1 MNGRR
6 HAGAVETPF
15 PRETGVADR
24 RVPIIVL
31 GCITLIWGY
40 LWIPGKLGVTNSSPF
55 LWAGMRTFPAYVLL
69 LGLLLVL
76 RRPIRPRALGLTALV
91 GLLQVGGFV
100 GFSSAALATKGAGH
114 TGMLANTWQFWIL
127 VLAWPLLGERLRRRQ
142 WLAVGVGLAGLVLI
156 IEPWRVHGVV
166 SSIFALVAALCFA
179 AGAVVAKILRRRH
192 QVDVLSL
199 TTWQGLFGSLP
210 LVVLAAVFP
219 GDGIPWTTL
228 SARPLGATR
237 GAAEWSRDHGH
248 GADGG
253 GPRPARRPAFQNPR
267 VSPTSTMR
275 IRPFVIDRDVTTS
288 WL

>member
-219 GDGIPWTTL
+219 GDGIHWTTAFIWSL
-228 SARPLGATR
+228 ADSILIGTALGALLWLYVLNFVPAHVA
-237 GAAEWSRDHGH
+237 GMALVVVAL
-248 GADGG
+248 ALLV
-253 GPRPARRPAFQNPR
+253 ARRFRIPG
-267 VSPTSTMR
+267 SPQQAR
-275 IRPFVIDRDVTTS
+275 
-288 WL
+288 